1 MSNIPKL
8 RFPEF
13 TDAWEKCKLGKI
25 AIKVTEKN
33 KDGIFQETLTNSAEF
48 GVISQ
53 RDFFDKDIS
62 NPENLNGY
70 YIVKPNDFVYNPRIS
85 NLAPVGPI
93 KRNQLN
99 RIGIMSPLYFIFRVS
114 SNIDLDFLDSF
125 FSTNL
130 WHLFMKLNG
139 DSGARADRIAIKDKI
154 FMEMPI
160 SFPTLSEQQKIGNL
174 FKQLDRLITLHK
186 RKWDDVI
193 LLKKALLQKM
203 FPKNGSDFPEI
214 RFPEFTDAWEK
225 CKLGEIAT
233 INPKSTLPQTFN
245 YVDLE
250 SVVGTEMRSYKIEKL
265 YSAPSRAQRLAKYG
279 DIFYQTVR
287 PYQKNNYLFE
297 LDDENYVFSTGYAQI
312 RSKIYPYF
320 LFTLIQNDR
329 FVNEVLDNC
338 TGTSYP
344 AINATDLKNITIFIS
359 NNPIEQQ
366 KIGNLFKQ
374 LDRLITLHKRQH
386 EHYQLLK
393 KALLQQM
400 FI

>member
-1 MSNIPKL
+1 MTKNPYAWEKCKLGEVLIYEQPTKYIVENTNYEQSGIPVLTAGKTFILGYTQENFGIKQANKNNPVIIFDDFTTSSHLVDFPFKIKSSAMKILKENPNKGDLHFLFNSLNNIRYEPQSHERHWISKFSEFEISTPTLPEQQKIGALFRRLDRLITLHKRKWDDVILLKKALLQKMFPKNGSDFPEI

-186 RKWDDVI
+186 
-193 LLKKALLQKM
+193 
-203 FPKNGSDFPEI
+203 
-214 RFPEFTDAWEK
+214 
-225 CKLGEIAT
+225 
-233 INPKSTLPQTFN
+233 
-245 YVDLE
+245 
-250 SVVGTEMRSYKIEKL
+250 
-265 YSAPSRAQRLAKYG
+265 
-279 DIFYQTVR
+279 
-287 PYQKNNYLFE
+287 
-297 LDDENYVFSTGYAQI
+297 
-312 RSKIYPYF
+312 
-320 LFTLIQNDR
+320 
-329 FVNEVLDNC
+329 
-338 TGTSYP
+338 
-344 AINATDLKNITIFIS
+344 
-359 NNPIEQQ
+359 
-366 KIGNLFKQ
+366 
-374 LDRLITLHKRQH
+374 
-386 EHYQLLK
+386 
-393 KALLQQM
+393 
-400 FI
+400 

>member
-1 MSNIPKL
+1 MI
-8 RFPEF
+8 
-13 TDAWEKCKLGKI
+13 
-25 AIKVTEKN
+25 
-33 KDGIFQETLTNSAEF
+33 
-48 GVISQ
+48 
-53 RDFFDKDIS
+53 
-62 NPENLNGY
+62 LNGFF
-70 YIVKPNDFVYNPRIS
+70 ITKNP
-85 NLAPVGPI
+85 
-93 KRNQLN
+93 
-99 RIGIMSPLYFIFRVS
+99 Y
-114 SNIDLDFLDSF
+114 
-125 FSTNL
+125 
-130 WHLFMKLNG
+130 
-139 DSGARADRIAIKDKI
+139 
-154 FMEMPI
+154 
-160 SFPTLSEQQKIGNL
+160 
-174 FKQLDRLITLHK
+174 
-186 RKWDDVI
+186 
-193 LLKKALLQKM
+193 
-203 FPKNGSDFPEI
+203 
-214 RFPEFTDAWEK
+214 AWEK

-344 AINATDLKNITIFIS
+344 AINAIDLKNITIFIS

-374 LDRLITLHKRQH
+374 LDRLITLHK
-386 EHYQLLK
+386 
-393 KALLQQM
+393 
-400 FI
+400 

>member
-8 RFPEF
+8 
-13 TDAWEKCKLGKI
+13 
-25 AIKVTEKN
+25 
-33 KDGIFQETLTNSAEF
+33 
-48 GVISQ
+48 
-53 RDFFDKDIS
+53 
-62 NPENLNGY
+62 
-70 YIVKPNDFVYNPRIS
+70 
-85 NLAPVGPI
+85 
-93 KRNQLN
+93 
-99 RIGIMSPLYFIFRVS
+99 
-114 SNIDLDFLDSF
+114 
-125 FSTNL
+125 
-130 WHLFMKLNG
+130 
-139 DSGARADRIAIKDKI
+139 
-154 FMEMPI
+154 
-160 SFPTLSEQQKIGNL
+160 
-174 FKQLDRLITLHK
+174 
-186 RKWDDVI
+186 
-193 LLKKALLQKM
+193 
-203 FPKNGSDFPEI
+203 

-359 NNPIEQQ
+359 NNPTEQQKIGNLFKQLDRLITLHKRKWDDVILLKKALLQKMFPKNGSDFPEIRFPEFTDAWEKYKVKEIFKVTRGNVLSTNELEEKSSDYPYPVYSSQTKNDGLLGFYNQYLYENAITWTTDGANAGTVKYRDKKFYCTNVCGVLISANGYANEMVSEALNLIAYRFVSKVGNPKLMNNVMSEIEISLPTLPEQQ

-400 FI
+400 FV

>member
-13 TDAWEKCKLGKI
+13 TDAWEKWELGDVI
-25 AIKVTEKN
+25 IDEIKGKAKADMLGEQSLYLDAN
-33 KDGIFQETLTNSAEF
+33 Y
-48 GVISQ
+48 
-53 RDFFDKDIS
+53 
-62 NPENLNGY
+62 LNGGNELY
-70 YIVKPNDFVYNPRIS
+70 VNSPTDVDKNDVIILWDGSQAGTVYH
-85 NLAPVGPI
+85 G
-93 KRNQLN
+93 
-99 RIGIMSPLYFIFRVS
+99 F
-114 SNIDLDFLDSF
+114 
-125 FSTNL
+125 
-130 WHLFMKLNG
+130 
-139 DSGARADRIAIKDKI
+139 SGALGSTFKAFRPKQSGAFLYQQLKRYQDTIYNSYRTPNIPHVIKSFTKE
-154 FMEMPI
+154 FNI
-160 SFPTLSEQQKIGNL
+160 SIPNYEEQQKIGAL
-174 FKQLDRLITLHK
+174 FRRLDRLITLHK

-359 NNPIEQQ
+359 NNPTEQQ

-400 FI
+400 FV

>member
-13 TDAWEKCKLGKI
+13 TDAWEKWELNKI

-33 KDGIFQETLTNSAEF
+33 KDGIFPETLTNSAEF

-114 SNIDLDFLDSF
+114 SNIDLDFLDAF

-154 FMEMPI
+154 FMEMSIPLPSYI
-160 SFPTLSEQQKIGNL
+160 EQQKIGNL

-225 CKLGEIAT
+225 CKLGEVLIYEQPTKYIVENTNYEQSGIPVLTAG
-233 INPKSTLPQTFN
+233 KTFILGYTQEN
-245 YVDLE
+245 F
-250 SVVGTEMRSYKIEKL
+250 GIKQ
-265 YSAPSRAQRLAKYG
+265 AN
-279 DIFYQTVR
+279 
-287 PYQKNNYLFE
+287 KNNPVIIF
-297 LDDENYVFSTGYAQI
+297 DDFTTSSHLVDFPFKIKSSAMKILKENPNKGDL
-312 RSKIYPYF
+312 YF
-320 LFTLIQNDR
+320 LFNSLN
-329 FVNEVLDNC
+329 
-338 TGTSYP
+338 
-344 AINATDLKNITIFIS
+344 NIRYEPQSHERHWISKFSEFEIFTPS
-359 NNPIEQQ
+359 LPEQQ

-400 FI
+400 FV

>member
-1 MSNIPKL
+1 MNNIPKL

-13 TDAWEKCKLGKI
+13 TDAWEKCKLGSI
-25 AIKVTEKN
+25 AKRVKGN
-33 KDGIFQETLTNSAEF
+33 DGDMSLPTLTISAGSGWLSQKERFSGNIAGTEQKNYTLLKKGQLSYNHGNSKLAKYGAVFALKTYEKALVPRVYHSF
-48 GVISQ
+48 EMN
-53 RDFFDKDIS
+53 K
-62 NPENLNGY
+62 NGY
-70 YIVKPNDFVYNPRIS
+70 ADFIEVLFATKLPDRELVKKI
-85 NLAPVGPI
+85 
-93 KRNQLN
+93 
-99 RIGIMSPLYFIFRVS
+99 
-114 SNIDLDFLDSF
+114 
-125 FSTNL
+125 T
-130 WHLFMKLNG
+130 
-139 DSGARADRIAIKDKI
+139 SGARTDGLLN
-154 FMEMPI
+154 I
-160 SFPTLSEQQKIGNL
+160 SFEEFMDINIKLPTLPEQQKIGNL

-344 AINATDLKNITIFIS
+344 AINAIDLKNITIFIS

-374 LDRLITLHKRQH
+374 LDRLITLHK
-386 EHYQLLK
+386 
-393 KALLQQM
+393 
-400 FI
+400 

>member
-8 RFPEF
+8 
-13 TDAWEKCKLGKI
+13 
-25 AIKVTEKN
+25 
-33 KDGIFQETLTNSAEF
+33 
-48 GVISQ
+48 
-53 RDFFDKDIS
+53 
-62 NPENLNGY
+62 
-70 YIVKPNDFVYNPRIS
+70 
-85 NLAPVGPI
+85 
-93 KRNQLN
+93 
-99 RIGIMSPLYFIFRVS
+99 
-114 SNIDLDFLDSF
+114 
-125 FSTNL
+125 
-130 WHLFMKLNG
+130 
-139 DSGARADRIAIKDKI
+139 
-154 FMEMPI
+154 
-160 SFPTLSEQQKIGNL
+160 
-174 FKQLDRLITLHK
+174 
-186 RKWDDVI
+186 
-193 LLKKALLQKM
+193 
-203 FPKNGSDFPEI
+203 

-374 LDRLITLHKRQH
+374 LDRLITLHKRKWDDVILLKKALLQKMFPKNGSDFPEIRFPEFTDAWEKCKLGEVAKRVKGNDGDMSLPTLTISAGSGWLDQKDRFSGNIAGSEQKNYTLLKRGQLSYNHGNSKLAKYGAVFVLRTYEKALVPRVYHSFTMLNNADADFIEFLFATKIPDKELVKKITSGARTDGLLNISFEGFMDIAITIPTLPEQQKIGNLFKQLDRLITLHKRQH

-400 FI
+400 FV

>member
-1 MSNIPKL
+1 MTKNPY
-8 RFPEF
+8 
-13 TDAWEKCKLGKI
+13 AWEKCKLGEVLIYEQPTK
-25 AIKVTEKN
+25 
-33 KDGIFQETLTNSAEF
+33 
-48 GVISQ
+48 
-53 RDFFDKDIS
+53 
-62 NPENLNGY
+62 
-70 YIVKPNDFVYNPRIS
+70 YIVENTNYEQSGIPVLTAGKTFILGYTQENFGIKQANKNNPVIIFDDFTTSSHLVDFPFKIKSSAMKILKENPNKGDLHFLFNSLNNIRYEPQSHERHWIS
-85 NLAPVGPI
+85 
-93 KRNQLN
+93 K
-99 RIGIMSPLYFIFRVS
+99 
-114 SNIDLDFLDSF
+114 
-125 FSTNL
+125 FSE
-130 WHLFMKLNG
+130 F
-139 DSGARADRIAIKDKI
+139 
-154 FMEMPI
+154 EI
-160 SFPTLSEQQKIGNL
+160 STPTLPEQQKIGAL
-174 FKQLDRLITLHK
+174 FRRLDRLITLHK

-214 RFPEFTDAWEK
+214 RFSEFTDAWEK

-374 LDRLITLHKRQH
+374 LDRLITLHK
-386 EHYQLLK
+386 
-393 KALLQQM
+393 
-400 FI
+400 

>member
-1 MSNIPKL
+1 MNLKTSSHLSKH
-8 RFPEF
+8 
-13 TDAWEKCKLGKI
+13 
-25 AIKVTEKN
+25 
-33 KDGIFQETLTNSAEF
+33 
-48 GVISQ
+48 
-53 RDFFDKDIS
+53 
-62 NPENLNGY
+62 LNG
-70 YIVKPNDFVYNPRIS
+70 FFTAQNP
-85 NLAPVGPI
+85 
-93 KRNQLN
+93 
-99 RIGIMSPLYFIFRVS
+99 Y
-114 SNIDLDFLDSF
+114 
-125 FSTNL
+125 
-130 WHLFMKLNG
+130 
-139 DSGARADRIAIKDKI
+139 
-154 FMEMPI
+154 
-160 SFPTLSEQQKIGNL
+160 
-174 FKQLDRLITLHK
+174 
-186 RKWDDVI
+186 
-193 LLKKALLQKM
+193 
-203 FPKNGSDFPEI
+203 
-214 RFPEFTDAWEK
+214 AWEK

-344 AINATDLKNITIFIS
+344 AINAIDLKNITIFIS
-359 NNPIEQQ
+359 NNPTEQQ

-374 LDRLITLHKRQH
+374 LDRLITLHKRK
-386 EHYQLLK
+386 LLEK
-393 KALLQQM
+393 YNKNNTKFLQNVTHQQSVLK
-400 FI
+400 FCCITFNPIIERTSLCN